1 MPRFDLPGFTR
12 PIADVLT
19 ERGGVLDPQDP
30 LPALIEPPPRRFV
43 GPDDEPLVAIT
54 HRQIRTL
61 SNYWHAGWK
70 HAVPATLAR
79 SEVVRRL
86 ARAVEALPSRWG
98 FAIFDAWRPLALQE
112 ELYTSAYSDPDLPPG
127 FLAEPNSDPSTPPPH
142 LTGGAIDL
150 TLTIDGV
157 ALALGGGFD
166 DSSEAAH
173 AAHLESEPGPAR
185 EARRL
190 LYRYMHEAGFIVFE
204 GEWWHFEYGTT
215 RWSGI
220 TGHPPIYGPASPRQS
235 QLPSPK

>member
-19 ERGGVLDPQDP
+19 ERGVVVDPQDP
-30 LPALIEPPPRRFV
+30 LPVLREPPPHRV
-43 GPDDEPLVAIT
+43 VDPGDEPLVPIT

-61 SNYWHAGWK
+61 ANYWHAGWE

-79 SEVVRRL
+79 SGVMRRL
-86 ARAVEALPSRWG
+86 ALAAQALPRHWG
-98 FAIFDAWRPLALQE
+98 FAVFDAWRPLSLQN
-112 ELYTSAYSDPDLPPG
+112 ELYTSAYSDPDLPAG
-127 FLAEPNSDPSTPPPH
+127 FLAEPSTDPSAPPPH
-142 LTGGAIDL
+142 LTGGAVDL

-157 ALALGGGFD
+157 ALALGCGFD
-166 DSSEAAH
+166 DATEAAH
-173 AAHLESEPGPAR
+173 AAYLESEPGPAR

-190 LYRYMHEAGFIVFE
+190 LYRHMHEAGFIVFE

-220 TGHPPIYGPASPRQS
+220 TGHPPIYGPASPRPS
-235 QLPSPK
+235 QPPSVS